1 MKNVAEREIYF
12 VDTGDYLEEVAL
24 RYDEYEESSSL
35 AVALYARPNNF
46 REISE
51 ENPCTEDVDV
61 FSELYAVI
69 TVNLP
74 DSIVLPQGT
83 QFVDTNNHPWVYNW
97 LIENEIAEPTGY
109 CARSGFC
116 LYPAMK
122 FRQCRLRAK

>member
-1 MKNVAEREIYF
+1 MKDVAEQTIYY
-12 VDTGDYLEEVAL
+12 VDTGDYLEEVVL

-46 REISE
+46 RETGE
-51 ENPCTEDVDV
+51 VNPCTEDVDV

-83 QFVDTNNHPWVYNW
+83 QFIDTNNYPWIYNW
-97 LIENEIAEPTGY
+97 LIENGIAAPTG
-109 CARSGFC
+109 CFARSGYC

-122 FRQCRLRAK
+122 FRQDTISAK

>member
-1 MKNVAEREIYF
+1 MNNVAEREIYF
-12 VDTGDYLEEVAL
+12 VDTGDHLEEVVL
-24 RYDEYEESSSL
+24 RCDEYEESSSL
-35 AVALYARPNNF
+35 AVALYARPNYF
-46 REISE
+46 RETGE
-51 ENPCTEDVDV
+51 VNLCADDVDV

-83 QFVDTNNHPWVYNW
+83 QFIDTNNHPWVYNW
-97 LIENEIAEPTGY
+97 LIENGIAEPTGY

-122 FRQCRLRAK
+122 FRQCKLTVK

>member
-1 MKNVAEREIYF
+1 MNNVAEREIYF
-12 VDTGDYLEEVAL
+12 VDTGDHLEEVVL

-35 AVALYARPNNF
+35 AVALYARPNYF
-46 REISE
+46 RETGDV
-51 ENPCTEDVDV
+51 NPRTEDVDV

-83 QFVDTNNHPWVYNW
+83 QFIDTNNYPWVYNW
-97 LIENEIAEPTGY
+97 LIENGIAEPTEY

-122 FRQCRLRAK
+122 FRQCRLTVK